1 MMHTRHTT
9 LNIPGVLQTKEKSFS
24 RNHRILFLALMV
36 AVMVVSCS
44 RFGGST
50 KSGSAPQERPIYAV
64 STIKAVQGQIRDY
77 LALSGDIVAG
87 STVDVYPE
95 VAGRITKLMVR
106 LGDRVEK
113 DQELL
118 EVDPSR
124 PGMNFVPSLVKAPI
138 NGVVISLPAQVG
150 MTVAQSVPVARLSAS
165 GALEIKTYVAE
176 RFISKIRVGLSA
188 MVTLDAYPGEV
199 FYGTVREVSPVV
211 DPLSRTMEV
220 RITVQNQGN
229 KLKTGMF
236 AKVRIITQEKQNVV
250 KIPSAAVISRYGEQ
264 WVFVVEP
271 DPTDPAFTIVRK
283 RTIKGGILIDNQLEV
298 QEGLSAGDEVVTRG
312 QTLLD
317 DGARVNV
324 VERQTGLGSR

>member
-1 MMHTRHTT
+1 M
-9 LNIPGVLQTKEKSFS
+9 K
-24 RNHRILFLALMV
+24 RIHMSSQARFFRSEGWAGPLLIGLGIFLVGGSLF
-36 AVMVVSCS
+36 SCS
-44 RFGGST
+44 RLGGA
-50 KSGSAPQERPIYAV
+50 KPKVSGGQQERPVYAV
-64 STIKAVQGQIRDY
+64 STTRAVKGQIRDY

-87 STVDVYPE
+87 STVDVYPD
-95 VAGRITKLMVR
+95 VAGRVTKLMVR

-113 DQELL
+113 DQVLV

-138 NGVVISLPAQVG
+138 GGVVIAVPAQVG
-150 MTVAQSVPVARLSAS
+150 MTVAQSVPVVRLSAS

-188 MVTLDAYPGEV
+188 MVTLDAYPGET

-220 RITVQNQGN
+220 RISVQNQGN

-250 KIPSAAVISRYGEQ
+250 KIPSAAVVSRYGEQ
-264 WVFVVEP
+264 WVFVVES
-271 DPTDPAFTIVRK
+271 DPTDPAFTVVRK
-283 RTIKGGILIDNQLEV
+283 RPIKGGILIDNQLEV
-298 QEGLSAGDEVVTRG
+298 LEGLAADEEIVVRG

-324 VERQTGLGSR
+324 VERQPGVGSR